1 MELENIIVKL
11 YEIGAIKIDLKDLF
25 KLKSG
30 ILSPVYFDLRVM
42 ISDPKLLNDIA
53 RVMWESYA
61 KSELKTDLLCGV
73 PYTALAVSPLISVAQ
88 NIPSIIKRKEKK
100 EYGTKKLLEG
110 IYEQGQNCLII
121 EDVISSGG
129 SVLETAQELRKA
141 GLEVTDVVVFLD
153 RQQGGAENLQKN
165 GVQAHCV
172 CQVSDLLQILVGAKK
187 ITHEDVKFIND
198 FLGNNQ
204 LNLPKSVLKMSL
216 EARMGSLAG
225 KDCDIVKKLLQI
237 MIEKQTNLCVAAD
250 VENSQSLL
258 SLAIQVGPNI
268 CCLKTHVDILN
279 DWDMKTEQKLK
290 ELAKMHN
297 FIIFEDRKFG
307 DIGKTVEAQVHRG
320 LFKISQWAD
329 LVTVHGL
336 PGKKILDSLENCK
349 ALIVAQMS
357 SEGNLAT
364 PEYAEKCTQMAID
377 HDNAV
382 GVIAQSRLDDT
393 IPGLIQMTP
402 GVQISQKSDNM
413 GQQYND
419 PQRAV
424 GQKGADIIIVG
435 RGITQDPMKYKE
447 MAEMYQKEG
456 WEALMDRVK

>member
-53 RVMWESYA
+53 KVMWESYA

-279 DWDMKTEQKLK
+279 DWDMKTAQKLK

-424 GQKGADIIIVG
+424 GQKGADVIIVG